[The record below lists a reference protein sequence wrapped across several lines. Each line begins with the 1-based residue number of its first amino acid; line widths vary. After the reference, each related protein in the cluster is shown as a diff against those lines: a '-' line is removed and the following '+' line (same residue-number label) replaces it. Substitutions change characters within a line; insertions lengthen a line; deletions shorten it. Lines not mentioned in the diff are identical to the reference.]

1 MVDLDLV
8 LGEEV
13 PDEVDEVLGDLL
25 DFRDFLRCFS
35 PRLDLDL
42 DLDRDLDL
50 LLDEL
55 RWRRLLETFS
65 SVLKM
70 VPQLPPERRNSVIA
84 ARMRTSDSA
93 RTSLKA
99 ASKLAR
105 LATSMTWAFFMLT
118 RDAMFNPVMFRRTF
132 ESPITEKSPDM
143 IGVCVCRTPPE
154 IGCSENFL
162 ICVVPE

>member
-8 LGEEV
+8 LEEEV

-65 SVLKM
+65 SVL
-70 VPQLPPERRNSVIA
+70 S
-84 ARMRTSDSA
+84 
-93 RTSLKA
+93 
-99 ASKLAR
+99 
-105 LATSMTWAFFMLT
+105 
-118 RDAMFNPVMFRRTF
+118 
-132 ESPITEKSPDM
+132 
-143 IGVCVCRTPPE
+143 
-154 IGCSENFL
+154 
-162 ICVVPE
+162 

>member
-1 MVDLDLV
+1 MRSVTNDNKITFVRTKQPLTKIGKSLNQLSKNGGKTSRRTWIVGRAAQKPMILVAKVARTGSMV
-8 LGEEV
+8 E
-13 PDEVDEVLGDLL
+13 
-25 DFRDFLRCFS
+25 
-35 PRLDLDL
+35 
-42 DLDRDLDL
+42 
-50 LLDEL
+50 
-55 RWRRLLETFS
+55 
-65 SVLKM
+65 KM

-143 IGVCVCRTPPE
+143 IGVCVSRTPPE
-154 IGCSENFL
+154 IGCSENFFL

>member
-1 MVDLDLV
+1 MILVAKVERTGSMV
-8 LGEEV
+8 E
-13 PDEVDEVLGDLL
+13 
-25 DFRDFLRCFS
+25 
-35 PRLDLDL
+35 
-42 DLDRDLDL
+42 
-50 LLDEL
+50 
-55 RWRRLLETFS
+55 
-65 SVLKM
+65 KM

-118 RDAMFNPVMFRRTF
+118 REAMFNPVMFRRTF

-143 IGVCVCRTPPE
+143 MGVCVCRTPPE
-154 IGCSENFL
+154 IGFGSVAKIFNLCRPRVILLYKVHDTHGHLRVSL
-162 ICVVPE
+162 LDKVLGLDSTK